1 MRSASNNDEATVES
15 EAITNLPV
23 IETSQPPPRH
33 LRQQNSARSVNS
45 TGSMAAD
52 ATKKARLTTLPPAT
66 KPGISYVR
74 EQLAATESGAI
85 SAVAMSEKID
95 TKPSLDTLITA
106 STESYDEYVARKRRM
121 NTHLADIE
129 NYGSHD
135 DEEDANVEAEVDPYA
150 HLRNQPRRPKT
161 VPVAY
166 EVEAT
171 PVFDGDDGGKNRR
184 NPLKDWRVL
193 LFLAVALSAVVG
205 LTVALLMQNNNS
217 GGNDGSTSAD
227 SGSQATV
234 GGIDGPIG
242 LGSPTSQPTSSSF
255 PIFPEVVPEESVDVD
270 NESVSGGVVQITL
283 EPTRAPTL
291 SPTRKPVVVDT
302 SSPTPVVTMVE
313 VETTSSPTPG
323 PTFNPTQSPSKAP
336 ASPAP
341 TNAPISPFPTDAP
354 ATISPTSAPVAAVP
368 IPVTANP
375 TSSPV
380 AAVGIA
386 TALYKIEPFTMTLLT
401 STQIDQNRL
410 VAATSS
416 HLIPFVQNAVPNL
429 LTMSL
434 SVDLSVPGNKR
445 RRLRSNESRNL
456 QLQFATYTATF
467 SGEIQLGDDTFVPD
481 ASTMKAILGQ
491 AFSGENLDS
500 FILDELWANA
510 RVTVGAIVVRDVN
523 GDTVGQSKAYSPVTG
538 SLQTPLTN
546 RFTRAGVMFDITAK
560 HFPVK
565 ITRLSIHTS
574 TTDANVPV
582 EVWIKSGS
590 YVGHERDEGA
600 WTSSTNGQPYILAQG
615 MGLGKLTPVPED
627 QFESLTIPAGQTIG
641 VYITLSEGRELLLG
655 QTSQLGEGK
664 TENSLIEIQSGS
676 SVDYRFGAVNPGKTW
691 GGSIRYELEKE

>member
-1 MRSASNNDEATVES
+1 MMSDGTSAASASSASNRRAMNDDNVEPEA
-15 EAITNLPV
+15 ADALPI
-23 IETSQPPPRH
+23 IETSHPPPRH
-33 LRQQNSARSVNS
+33 LRQQHSARSMNS
-45 TGSMAAD
+45 TGSAAAD

-74 EQLAATESGAI
+74 EQLAATESGVA
-85 SAVAMSEKID
+85 SAVTMSSID
-95 TKPSLDTLITA
+95 AKPSLDTLITA
-106 STESYDEYVARKRRM
+106 STESYEEYVARKRRM

-135 DEEDANVEAEVDPYA
+135 EEEDANAVVDPYA

-171 PVFDGDDGGKNRR
+171 PVFDDDDDGKRRR

-193 LFLAVALSAVVG
+193 LFLAVALSAIVG

-217 GGNDGSTSAD
+217 GGNDGSNSAG

-242 LGSPTSQPTSSSF
+242 LGSPTSEPTS
-255 PIFPEVVPEESVDVD
+255 
-270 NESVSGGVVQITL
+270 
-283 EPTRAPTL
+283 
-291 SPTRKPVVVDT
+291 
-302 SSPTPVVTMVE
+302 
-313 VETTSSPTPG
+313 G
-323 PTFNPTQSPSKAP
+323 PTFSPTQSPSKAP
-336 ASPAP
+336 TSSA
-341 TNAPISPFPTDAP
+341 PTDAP
-354 ATISPTSAPVAAVP
+354 ATTSPTSAPVATVP
-368 IPVTANP
+368 IPATNPP

-380 AAVGIA
+380 AATGI
-386 TALYKIEPFTMTLLT
+386 TPLLYKIEPFTMTLLT
-401 STQIDQNRL
+401 STQIDQNKL

-416 HLIPFVQNAVPNL
+416 HLIPFVQDAVPNI

-434 SVDLSVPGNKR
+434 SVDLSAPGNKR
-445 RRLRSNESRNL
+445 RRRLRSDESRNL
-456 QLQFATYTATF
+456 QVQFATYTAIF

-481 ASTMKAILGQ
+481 DSTMKAILSE
-491 AFSGENLDS
+491 AFSGGNLDA
-500 FILDELWANA
+500 FIVDELWANA
-510 RVTVGAIVVRDVN
+510 RVTIGAIVITDVN
-523 GDTVGQSKAYSPVTG
+523 SDAVGRSKIYSPVTG

-546 RFTRAGVMFDITAK
+546 RFTRAGAMFDITAK
-560 HFPVK
+560 NFPVK

-582 EVWIKSGS
+582 EVWIKTGS
-590 YVGHERDEGA
+590 YVGYERDEAA
-600 WTSSTNGQPYILAQG
+600 WTPQNNGEPYILAQG
-615 MGLGKLTPVPED
+615 MGLGKLTTIPED
-627 QFESLTIPAGQTIG
+627 QFEPFTIPAGQTFG
-641 VYITLSEGRELLLG
+641 VYIILSEGRELLLG